1 MDANNPMPGLQRRF
15 IAWMK
20 RVPAEEMSQDRRN
33 SLMLQTILA
42 IVGSAALAM
51 AASSYVTAA
60 TAERG
65 EAWVAL
71 AIGTYAWLCFY
82 LSRKGLFRLS
92 ACLTVIGSL
101 QLIGTSY
108 YIYGLQAQPGL
119 LMIHLMPL
127 LFAGLLLGRAAV
139 WWTTLA
145 NGAVLA
151 IGAWSDLQHAT
162 NAVGAAEVLP
172 NLLLSGMNF
181 LVLAVILDRLIRSSQ
196 RAIERSRELD
206 AACRDLQREIE
217 EKELAYARLLQ
228 TQRMEAIGRLSA
240 GAAHDFNNILN
251 VIVGL
256 ATASH
261 PRDPSAVLPQI
272 QRAAQRGAVITRR
285 LLSFS
290 RMQVRQT
297 SVFDLAEAIDE
308 MRTLILPMLHRGIRA
323 SLDIPPAG
331 LLIETDRDE
340 FELAMLNIV
349 SNACDAMPQ
358 GGRFTLSVH
367 PLGSEVLIRLEDT
380 GEGMAPDVLAN
391 LFEPFFT
398 TKPKG
403 EGTGIGMTIVHR
415 FVTESRGE
423 LKVDSSPG
431 QGTRV
436 HLLLPLVEPLPDAE
450 PMADAATV
458 DSASDAAR

>member
-1 MDANNPMPGLQRRF
+1 MDLRRRF
-15 IAWMK
+15 AGWMK
-20 RVPAEEMSQDRRN
+20 HVSVDAPQNRRN
-33 SLMLQTILA
+33 ALMLQTILA
-42 IVGSAALAM
+42 IVGTAALAM
-51 AASSYVTAA
+51 AIGSFA
-60 TAERG
+60 TAETAGRN
-65 EAWVAL
+65 ETWVAM
-71 AIGTYAWLCFY
+71 AISTYAWLCFH
-82 LSRKGLFRLS
+82 LSRKGLYRLS
-92 ACLTVIGSL
+92 ASLTVIGSL

-145 NGAVLA
+145 NAIVLA
-151 IGAWSDLQHAT
+151 IGAWSDMQHAANT
-162 NAVGAAEVLP
+162 AATSEILP

-206 AACRDLQREIE
+206 AACRDLKREIE
-217 EKELAYARLLQ
+217 EKERAYARLLQ

-261 PRDPSAVLPQI
+261 PRDTSAVLPQI
-272 QRAAQRGAVITRR
+272 HRAAQRGTVVTRR

-290 RMQVRQT
+290 RMQSRQT

-323 SLDIPPAG
+323 SLDMPPPG

-340 FELAMLNIV
+340 LELALLNIV
-349 SNACDAMPQ
+349 GNACDAMPR
-358 GGRFTLSVH
+358 GGRFSMSAHAVDDK
-367 PLGSEVLIRLEDT
+367 VLIRMEDT
-380 GEGMAPDVLAN
+380 GEGMSPEVLAN

-423 LKVDSSPG
+423 LKVQSSPG

-436 HLLLPLVEPLPDAE
+436 DLLLPRVQTVSSRRRRDDAV
-450 PMADAATV
+450 AVGAGDT
-458 DSASDAAR
+458 R